1 MMTYIKKHSYTCMI
15 YRLKFNNIKT
25 VLIKK
30 PFLSAFLLGT
40 LSALSFAPTNN
51 LVTLS
56 CGFLGFLWLF
66 QNNTKTVKQSF
77 LLFFIY
83 IYAYYAASLY
93 WVSLSVIPVG
103 QWYLAP
109 VGMVF
114 FPLLFCVPSCWV
126 GPVLFKV
133 KKYPA
138 FYPFIFALC
147 LFINEWMIGH
157 YLFTGFPWV
166 LTAYAWNEW
175 GMQLAA
181 FVGVYGVS
189 LITLL
194 WLALLYKPNAKK
206 GFTAF
211 GVFIFISFLGHVRYI
226 HTPLIFTDTVVRIV
240 HPNLEQIDKQNR
252 ERTYQNFYCHQ
263 DLSQKNS
270 KKPINLIVWP
280 EAAVLLAANTQES
293 WLNALKS
300 IAPDNGYAIIGA
312 PRLAGSN
319 NEPILYTSAYILNQT
334 DLIDTYDKMH
344 LVPFG
349 EYLPYRSILSKFG
362 ADKLTQGAYDFT
374 PAKER
379 ALYQLDHIPPFSIL
393 ICYEILFPGEVL
405 NTVGANHPEWL
416 LNITNDAWYLN
427 SSGPYQHLHIA
438 RWRAVEEGIPIVR
451 CTNKGVSCIIDGVGR
466 VLQSLGCNT
475 QGVLDVTL
483 PKPLKN
489 KTFYSQYRWFS

>member
-1 MMTYIKKHSYTCMI
+1 MVH
-15 YRLKFNNIKT
+15 RLTFNNIKI
-25 VLIKK
+25 VLINK
-30 PFLSAFLLGT
+30 PFLSALLLGVV
-40 LSALSFAPTNN
+40 SALSFAPTNN
-51 LVTLS
+51 LITLIF
-56 CGFLGFLWLF
+56 GFVGFLWLF
-66 QNNTKTVKQSF
+66 DKNANTMKQSF
-77 LLFFIY
+77 FLFFLY

-109 VGMVF
+109 VGMLF
-114 FPLLFCVPSCWV
+114 FPLLFCLPSSWV
-126 GPVLFKV
+126 GPVLFKT
-133 KKYPA
+133 KKYTA

-157 YLFTGFPWV
+157 YLLTGFPWV
-166 LTAYAWNEW
+166 LTAYAWDEW

-181 FVGVYGVS
+181 YVGVYGVS
-189 LITLL
+189 LITLF

-211 GVFIFISFLGHVRYI
+211 ILFLLISCFGHLRYM
-226 HTPLIFTDTVVRIV
+226 HTSLRFTDTIVRIV
-240 HPNLEQIDKQNR
+240 HPNLAQKDKQNR
-252 ERTYQNFYCHQ
+252 DRTYQNFYCHQ
-263 DLSQKNS
+263 DLSQKQS
-270 KKPINLIVWP
+270 KKPINLIVCP
-280 EAAVLLAANTQES
+280 EAAVLLAANTQAS

-312 PRLAGSN
+312 PRLENHN
-319 NEPILYTSAYILNQT
+319 NEPILYTSAYILNQMN
-334 DLIDTYDKMH
+334 LIDTYDKIH

-349 EYLPYRSILSKFG
+349 EYLPYRSILSRLG
-362 ADKLTQGAYDFT
+362 AEKLTQGAHDFT

-379 ALYQLDHIPPFSIL
+379 ALYKLDNIPPFSIL

-405 NTVGANHPEWL
+405 NTVGKDSPEWL

-451 CTNKGVSCIIDGVGR
+451 CTNKGVSCVIDNVGR
-466 VLQSLGCNT
+466 VLKSLGCNV
-475 QGVLDVTL
+475 QGVLDVKL
-483 PKPLKN
+483 PKPLKDR
-489 KTFYSQYRWFS
+489 TFYSKHRWFS